1 MYNANYP
8 VCELINATANSGS
21 VKYHNRILIL
31 VIILIYCKKNCY
43 YYGSCETIS

>member
-1 MYNANYP
+1 MYNVNYP
-8 VCELINATANSGS
+8 VCELINAAGNSES

-43 YYGSCETIS
+43 YYSSCETIS

>member
-8 VCELINATANSGS
+8 VCELINAVGKLELVNSNNG
-21 VKYHNRILIL
+21 ILIL

-43 YYGSCETIS
+43 YYSFREL